1 MDFSLPL
8 SAHGLSRH
16 NVGAATDDSEQH
28 HHQRTTRVSDPPSP
42 MSTALIVHPLSLFNN
57 SALSPSL
64 GQSLE
69 LSRLRLQMHEVQQ
82 LYAQQQE
89 EEATAAAALAATEQ
103 KNKKK
108 KSLLDF
114 TCDENV
120 RSILGFL
127 DGATL
132 ARAQRVNRYF
142 FKLSG
147 DDAYWYRLCRA
158 EWAISP
164 EQLQTRPASYQA
176 LYKVACKSLQRLI
189 RDYFEEQCLSSLQ
202 TSLRIPRHA
211 ALTIVRAGQ

>member
-8 SAHGLSRH
+8 ATHGLSH
-16 NVGAATDDSEQH
+16 HTAAVDAATDSEQQE
-28 HHQRTTRVSDPPSP
+28 QRTTRVQNAASSP
-42 MSTALIVHPLSLFNN
+42 MSTALIVHPLSLFN

-64 GQSLE
+64 GRDME
-69 LSRLRLQMHEVQQ
+69 LSRLRLQLHEVQQ
-82 LYAQQQE
+82 LYVQQQE
-89 EEATAAAALAATEQ
+89 EEETAAAALAAAER
-103 KNKKK
+103 KKKK

-120 RSILGFL
+120 CSILGFL

-132 ARAQRVNRYF
+132 ASAQRVNRYF

-176 LYKVACKSLQRLI
+176 LYKVACKSLKRLI

-202 TSLRIPRHA
+202 TSLRIPRGA
-211 ALTIVRAGQ
+211 ALTIVRAAQ